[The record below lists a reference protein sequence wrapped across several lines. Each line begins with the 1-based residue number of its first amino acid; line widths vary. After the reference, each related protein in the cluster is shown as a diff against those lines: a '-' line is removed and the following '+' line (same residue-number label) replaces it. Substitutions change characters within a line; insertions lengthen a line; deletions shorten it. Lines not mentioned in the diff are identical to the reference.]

1 MRQFLIDTNLT
12 TDHKG
17 PTFINS
23 DGVEVSEIDYF
34 LYSSVR
40 KYHTERV
47 SDIEASV
54 SDHYPI
60 EIRIQCDIKRNVTP
74 PTTQK
79 HRKLNW
85 EKVDKQQYEKS
96 LAQQIP
102 EVTTKLHSGKLT
114 IEEALLDTITILTGT
129 AKTCSKK
136 RSYGQN
142 KLSLNVWNNDIKGAL
157 KCNKEAH
164 QQWKKHGR
172 PNDPTNS
179 LVIGRKETR
188 KIFRR
193 ELRLKENKRRHEERN
208 RIINANSDNKRL
220 FFKLV
225 TKQRKNGNVLIDDLY
240 VNDNLYKGSD
250 VVNGWHEHFSILAQ
264 PSSSHMY
271 DYGNLNLCDLDYQSI
286 KEIRDVIPP
295 RTVSIDEIS
304 TAIKSINTG

>member
-1 MRQFLIDTNLT
+1 
-12 TDHKG
+12 
-17 PTFINS
+17 
-23 DGVEVSEIDYF
+23 
-34 LYSSVR
+34 
-40 KYHTERV
+40 
-47 SDIEASV
+47 
-54 SDHYPI
+54 
-60 EIRIQCDIKRNVTP
+60 VTP

-271 DYGNLNLCDLDYQSI
+271 DYGNFNLCDLDYQSI